1 MTSDT
6 CEVYIPHTTTQNTDA
21 EKERINEWR
30 KKRSIKSE
38 QHADEE
44 HKGGEME
51 GNIWLAPGRKKLIV
65 YEGGEKNWT
74 NNGKETK

>member
-1 MTSDT
+1 MYQMTSFL

-30 KKRSIKSE
+30 KKRNIKSE

-51 GNIWLAPGRKKLIV
+51 GNI
-65 YEGGEKNWT
+65 
-74 NNGKETK
+74 